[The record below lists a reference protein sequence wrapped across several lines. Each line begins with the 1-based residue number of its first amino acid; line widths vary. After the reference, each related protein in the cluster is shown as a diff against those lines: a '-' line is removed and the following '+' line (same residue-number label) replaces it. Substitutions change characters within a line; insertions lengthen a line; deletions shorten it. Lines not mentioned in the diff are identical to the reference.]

1 MIYKL
6 HSKDISII
14 LRYVLFINAYMYLY
28 EKDIK
33 IHDVID
39 YIIDDSLYDHIDHI
53 SVNLNTIKYLF
64 ESYKINE
71 NLINDKINSYLK
83 NNTINNIGIIGIIL
97 KLIIN
102 ELLIDNTNIHLVMN
116 DYFIIC
122 NIYNIP
128 NSYIKMINKIV
139 KSINGI

>member
-1 MIYKL
+1 
-6 HSKDISII
+6 
-14 LRYVLFINAYMYLY
+14 MYLY

-33 IHDVID
+33 IHDIID
-39 YIIDDSLYDHIDHI
+39 YIIDDSLYDHMGHI
-53 SVNLNTIKYLF
+53 SDNLNIIQCLF

-71 NLINDKINSYLK
+71 NLINNKINLNLK
-83 NNTINNIGIIGIIL
+83 NNTIDNIGIIGIIL

-128 NSYIKMINKIV
+128 SSYIKMINKIV
-139 KSINGI
+139 KSINGV